1 MHITRAI
8 MNQDSIKLQP
18 KQDKTTR
25 AMGRENRM
33 DGRYGSANDWQSL
46 ISKLNG
52 VFASHVVFSEQQE
65 PIEIHVLASN
75 RRNVK
80 SIVRDVQS
88 AISARYGLDVDYH
101 IISVAQVTS
110 NLITGM
116 GFRLIY
122 SGISMRSSGKEVE
135 VSVVLARDEERFT
148 GTAVGSSIP
157 FSRMRCIAQATL
169 DAVKACTNG
178 TSFFELA
185 SVEVIQSNAR
195 AIVVSQVF
203 CLPENT
209 PLIGCV
215 YAEPDQDAAVAQS
228 VLDAINRKLEIYT
241 QEI

>member
-1 MHITRAI
+1 
-8 MNQDSIKLQP
+8 
-18 KQDKTTR
+18 
-25 AMGRENRM
+25 M

-110 NLITGM
+110 NLITGT

>member
-1 MHITRAI
+1 MKRSDNAR
-8 MNQDSIKLQP
+8 
-18 KQDKTTR
+18 TT
-25 AMGRENRM
+25 GRERRM
-33 DGRYGSANDWQSL
+33 DGQHGTANDWQSL

-52 VFASHVVFSEQQE
+52 VYASHVVFSELQE

-88 AISARYGLDVDYH
+88 AVSARYGIEVDYH
-101 IISVAQVTS
+101 IISVAQVSS
-110 NLITGM
+110 NIISGM

-135 VSVVLARDEERFT
+135 VSVVLAREDERFT
-148 GTAVGSSIP
+148 GTSVGSAIP

-169 DAVKACTNG
+169 DAVKACTGG

-185 SVEVIQSNAR
+185 SVETIQSNAR
-195 AIVVSQVF
+195 SIVVSQVY

-241 QEI
+241 QEA

>member
-1 MHITRAI
+1 
-8 MNQDSIKLQP
+8 
-18 KQDKTTR
+18 
-25 AMGRENRM
+25 M

-148 GTAVGSSIP
+148 GTAIGSSIP

-169 DAVKACTNG
+169 EAVKACTG
-178 TSFFELA
+178 GAAFFELA
-185 SVEVIQSNAR
+185 NVEVIQSNAR
-195 AIVVSQVF
+195 AIVVSQVY

-228 VLDAINRKLEIYT
+228 VLDAINRKLELYT
-241 QEI
+241 QDA

>member
-1 MHITRAI
+1 
-8 MNQDSIKLQP
+8 
-18 KQDKTTR
+18 
-25 AMGRENRM
+25 M

-110 NLITGM
+110 NLVTGM

-148 GTAVGSSIP
+148 GTAIGSSIP

>member
-1 MHITRAI
+1 
-8 MNQDSIKLQP
+8 
-18 KQDKTTR
+18 
-25 AMGRENRM
+25 M

-110 NLITGM
+110 NLVTGM

-148 GTAVGSSIP
+148 GTAIGSSIP

-185 SVEVIQSNAR
+185 SVEVIQCNAR

>member
-1 MHITRAI
+1 
-8 MNQDSIKLQP
+8 
-18 KQDKTTR
+18 
-25 AMGRENRM
+25 M

-148 GTAVGSSIP
+148 GTAIGSSIP

-228 VLDAINRKLEIYT
+228 VLDSINRKLEIYT

>member
-1 MHITRAI
+1 
-8 MNQDSIKLQP
+8 
-18 KQDKTTR
+18 
-25 AMGRENRM
+25 M

-110 NLITGM
+110 NLVTGM

-148 GTAVGSSIP
+148 GTAIGSSIP

-169 DAVKACTNG
+169 DAVKACTG
-178 TSFFELA
+178 GASFFELA
-185 SVEVIQSNAR
+185 SVEVIQSNGR

-241 QEI
+241 QDA

>member
-1 MHITRAI
+1 
-8 MNQDSIKLQP
+8 
-18 KQDKTTR
+18 
-25 AMGRENRM
+25 M

-110 NLITGM
+110 NLITGT

-148 GTAVGSSIP
+148 GTAIGSSIP

>member
-1 MHITRAI
+1 
-8 MNQDSIKLQP
+8 
-18 KQDKTTR
+18 
-25 AMGRENRM
+25 M

-110 NLITGM
+110 NLVTGM

-185 SVEVIQSNAR
+185 SVEAIQSNAR

-215 YAEPDQDAAVAQS
+215 YAEPDQDVAVAQS

-241 QEI
+241 QDI

>member
-1 MHITRAI
+1 
-8 MNQDSIKLQP
+8 
-18 KQDKTTR
+18 
-25 AMGRENRM
+25 M

>member
-1 MHITRAI
+1 
-8 MNQDSIKLQP
+8 
-18 KQDKTTR
+18 
-25 AMGRENRM
+25 M
-33 DGRYGSANDWQSL
+33 DGRYGTANDWQSL

-241 QEI
+241 QEV

>member
-1 MHITRAI
+1 
-8 MNQDSIKLQP
+8 
-18 KQDKTTR
+18 
-25 AMGRENRM
+25 M

-148 GTAVGSSIP
+148 GTAIGSSIP

-169 DAVKACTNG
+169 DAVKVCTNG

-241 QEI
+241 QEV

>member
-1 MHITRAI
+1 
-8 MNQDSIKLQP
+8 
-18 KQDKTTR
+18 
-25 AMGRENRM
+25 M

-110 NLITGM
+110 NLVTGM

-228 VLDAINRKLEIYT
+228 VLDAINRKLEIYK

>member
-1 MHITRAI
+1 
-8 MNQDSIKLQP
+8 
-18 KQDKTTR
+18 
-25 AMGRENRM
+25 M

-148 GTAVGSSIP
+148 GTAIGSSIP

-169 DAVKACTNG
+169 DAVKVCTNG

>member
-1 MHITRAI
+1 MEGPNGTA
-8 MNQDSIKLQP
+8 S
-18 KQDKTTR
+18 
-25 AMGRENRM
+25 
-33 DGRYGSANDWQSL
+33 DWQSL

-52 VFASHVVFSEQQE
+52 VYAAHVVFSEQQE
-65 PIEIHVLASN
+65 PTEIHVLANN

-88 AISARYGLDVDYH
+88 AISARYGIDIDYH
-101 IISVAQVTS
+101 IISVAQIASSVMS
-110 NLITGM
+110 GM

-122 SGISMRSSGKEVE
+122 SGISMRSTGKEVE
-135 VSVVLARDEERFT
+135 VSVVLTREDERFT
-148 GTAVGSSIP
+148 GTSIGSAIP

-169 DAVKACTNG
+169 DAVKACTG
-178 TSFFELA
+178 GASFFELA
-185 SVEVIQSNAR
+185 SVEVIQSNGR

-241 QEI
+241 QDA

>member
-1 MHITRAI
+1 MR
-8 MNQDSIKLQP
+8 
-18 KQDKTTR
+18 QDKACTT
-25 AMGRENRM
+25 GWESRM
-33 DGRYGSANDWQSL
+33 DGQNGTANDWQSL

-52 VFASHVVFSEQQE
+52 VYASHVVFSELQE

-88 AISARYGLDVDYH
+88 AVSARYGIDVDYH
-101 IISVAQVTS
+101 IISVAQVSS
-110 NLITGM
+110 NIISGM

-135 VSVVLARDEERFT
+135 VSVVLAREDERFT
-148 GTAVGSSIP
+148 GTSVGSAIP

-169 DAVKACTNG
+169 DAVKACTGG

-185 SVEVIQSNAR
+185 SVEIIQSNAR
-195 AIVVSQVF
+195 AIVVSQVY

-241 QEI
+241 QEA

>member
-1 MHITRAI
+1 
-8 MNQDSIKLQP
+8 
-18 KQDKTTR
+18 
-25 AMGRENRM
+25 M
-33 DGRYGSANDWQSL
+33 DGRFGTANDWQSL

-52 VFASHVVFSEQQE
+52 VYASHVVFSESQE
-65 PIEIHVLASN
+65 PLEIHVLAGN

-88 AISARYGLDVDYH
+88 AISARYGVDVDYH
-101 IISVAQVTS
+101 IISVAQVSS

-122 SGISMRSSGKEVE
+122 SGISMHSSGKEVE

-178 TSFFELA
+178 SSFFELA
-185 SVEVIQSNAR
+185 SVEVIQSNSR
-195 AIVVSQVF
+195 SIVV
-203 CLPENT
+203 
-209 PLIGCV
+209 
-215 YAEPDQDAAVAQS
+215 
-228 VLDAINRKLEIYT
+228 
-241 QEI
+241 

>member
-1 MHITRAI
+1 
-8 MNQDSIKLQP
+8 
-18 KQDKTTR
+18 
-25 AMGRENRM
+25 M

-65 PIEIHVLASN
+65 PVEIHVLASN

-110 NLITGM
+110 NLVTGM

-178 TSFFELA
+178 TSCFELA

>member
-1 MHITRAI
+1 
-8 MNQDSIKLQP
+8 
-18 KQDKTTR
+18 
-25 AMGRENRM
+25 M

-148 GTAVGSSIP
+148 GTAIGSSIP

-241 QEI
+241 QDA

>member
-1 MHITRAI
+1 MEGQHGTA
-8 MNQDSIKLQP
+8 S
-18 KQDKTTR
+18 
-25 AMGRENRM
+25 
-33 DGRYGSANDWQSL
+33 DWQSL

-52 VFASHVVFSEQQE
+52 VYASHVVFSESQE

-88 AISARYGLDVDYH
+88 AVSARYGIDLDYH
-101 IISVAQVTS
+101 IISVAQVSS
-110 NLITGM
+110 NIISGM
-116 GFRLIY
+116 GFRLVY
-122 SGISMRSSGKEVE
+122 SGISMHSSGKEVE
-135 VSVVLARDEERFT
+135 VSVALAREDERFT
-148 GTAVGSSIP
+148 GTSLGSAIP

-169 DAVKACTNG
+169 DAVKACTGG

-185 SVEVIQSNAR
+185 SVETIHSNGR
-195 AIVVSQVF
+195 AIVVSQVY

-215 YAEPDQDAAVAQS
+215 YAEPDQDAAIAQS

-241 QEI
+241 QES

>member
-1 MHITRAI
+1 
-8 MNQDSIKLQP
+8 
-18 KQDKTTR
+18 
-25 AMGRENRM
+25 M

-110 NLITGM
+110 NLVTGM

>member
-1 MHITRAI
+1 
-8 MNQDSIKLQP
+8 
-18 KQDKTTR
+18 
-25 AMGRENRM
+25 M

-52 VFASHVVFSEQQE
+52 VFASHVVCSEQQE

-148 GTAVGSSIP
+148 GTAIGSSIP

-228 VLDAINRKLEIYT
+228 VLDAINRKLEIYK